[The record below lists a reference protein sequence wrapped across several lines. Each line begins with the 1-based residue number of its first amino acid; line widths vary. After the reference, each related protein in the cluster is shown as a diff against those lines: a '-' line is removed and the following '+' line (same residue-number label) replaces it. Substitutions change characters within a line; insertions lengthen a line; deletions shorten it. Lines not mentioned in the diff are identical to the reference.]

1 MHLFQQDPTSLHQS
15 QQDPKCTNNMNFIQP
30 ESSGFINMND
40 LQQDPTILCKSQQE
54 SIGFNQMINLQQDPT
69 SSNKTQQDPEYLS
82 KMNGLQQDQTSLN
95 KPEQDPTGLIKMN
108 PLSRGLKLKCVNEQ
122 QETNQAKKSKSDEPA
137 PKDIFKSNRNE
148 AGRNTDKENMNTN
161 IENGNEHVEN
171 RSKNKEHGKKS
182 EESRSKNK
190 ENRKKSEG
198 HRSKNKENK
207 KKMKESRNKESGE
220 KQNYSGVKG
229 FCLDCDNCEAGCLHL
244 DHSRIVFR
252 DLEVHKRIR
261 SSHSRFQPV
270 NMIFK
275 TA

>member
-122 QETNQAKKSKSDEPA
+122 QGTNQAKKSKSDEPT

-171 RSKNKEHGKKS
+171 RSKNKEHRKKS
-182 EESRSKNK
+182 AESRSKNK
-190 ENRKKSEG
+190 ENRKKSE
-198 HRSKNKENK
+198 ENR
-207 KKMKESRNKESGE
+207 SRNKESGE
-220 KQNYSGVKG
+220 KKDYSGVKG
-229 FCLDCDNCEAGCLHL
+229 FCLDCDNCEVGCLHL

-261 SSHSRFQPV
+261 SHHSRFQPV
-270 NMIFK
+270 NMRDK

>member
-1 MHLFQQDPTSLHQS
+1 
-15 QQDPKCTNNMNFIQP
+15 MNFIQP
-30 ESSGFINMND
+30 ESYGFIKMND
-40 LQQDPTILCKSQQE
+40 LQQDPTSLCKSQQE
-54 SIGFNQMINLQQDPT
+54 SIGFNQMIN
-69 SSNKTQQDPEYLS
+69 
-82 KMNGLQQDQTSLN
+82 LQQDQTSLN

-122 QETNQAKKSKSDEPA
+122 QETNQAKKSKSDEPT

-171 RSKNKEHGKKS
+171 RSKNKEHRKKS

-190 ENRKKSEG
+190 EHRKKSEG

-207 KKMKESRNKESGE
+207 KQ
-220 KQNYSGVKG
+220 QNYSGVKG
-229 FCLDCDNCEAGCLHL
+229 FCLDCDNCEVGCLHL

-252 DLEVHKRIR
+252 DLEVHRRIR
-261 SSHSRFQPV
+261 SNHSRFQPV
-270 NMIFK
+270 NMRVG
-275 TA
+275 TT